1 MIYLPLKKY
10 LNNPFSDLFNG
21 LEAWC
26 VAFNEFAVIFFT
38 FMKYILFFIMFA
50 IGILT
55 FIKLRGTYFKER
67 MKLSDKGLKEIKE
80 IKDFNKLRRPR
91 LILGSIYIALAF
103 GILFNWLTMAL
114 IFVLEPLPD
123 RLIFNFINFSGIIDP
138 FTMNR
143 IMDISASIYPHEQ
156 TIYYV
161 VAFGSFIAIT
171 DLVIA
176 VWYMVNKIPFNPK
189 KALSLLIG
197 GIIAGILLGFTTCL
211 SFFL

>member
-1 MIYLPLKKY
+1 MIYLPLDKY
-10 LNNPFSDLFNG
+10 LNNPFTDLFNG

-26 VAFNEFAVIFFT
+26 VAFNEFAVIFFG
-38 FMKYILFFIMFA
+38 FVKYILFFVMLS

-55 FIKLRGTYFKER
+55 LVKLRGTYLQER
-67 MKLSDKGLKEIKE
+67 MKYGDKGLKDMKE
-80 IKDFNKLRRPR
+80 VNKLRRPR

-103 GILFNWLTMAL
+103 GILFNWLTMVL

-189 KALSLLIG
+189 MAISLLIG
-197 GIIAGILLGFTTCL
+197 GITAGILLGFTTCL
-211 SFFL
+211 PFFL